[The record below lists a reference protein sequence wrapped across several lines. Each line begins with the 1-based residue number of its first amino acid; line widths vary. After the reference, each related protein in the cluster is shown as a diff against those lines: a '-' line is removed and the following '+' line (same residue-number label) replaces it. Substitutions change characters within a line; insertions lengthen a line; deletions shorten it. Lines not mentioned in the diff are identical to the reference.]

1 MKKIIIPILILILSL
16 SSLSLYSLKED
27 NSMLLPAVIEQ
38 NGSNKWG
45 FINLSGKFVIS
56 PKYDTVNNF
65 SKRGLAIV
73 YINNSYNNDVSS
85 YFINKEGE
93 IVLGPFSFYVP
104 DFYNGYTVLYENEK
118 GSKLLD
124 EGGKVVLTSK
134 YKLET
139 VSEGIVLF
147 SETKKDTTLYGY
159 MDMKGNI
166 IIAPKYTFA
175 RDFKNGYAYVTLATG
190 KTAYIDT
197 KGNVVNKSDVMSKG
211 KDVLWPVPFMDEK
224 TNKYGYKYYDGKI
237 AIKPI
242 YTEAEEF
249 INGIAKV
256 RVQTGKEEYETNP
269 ALIDVNGKHIIK
281 PKYSGIHY
289 IGQGLY
295 GVTNKGFEYAGCSNY
310 PNAIFSSDGKQL
322 TDFLYY
328 NLQEFNG
335 NYASACSS
343 TQTFFIDKKGNKA
356 VNLPTIEGIGT
367 VEFIGDIIK
376 ANCDYCLAY
385 YRKDGS
391 LIWKQSKD
399 YTFDSGLTVKR
410 NKYRPNYYTYMEW
423 PEISGLAD
431 SALQEKINKKLIDT
445 FLKDKEKI
453 AQDNIKNERT
463 QDEDFKVHKN
473 KDLLIIQANGYIY
486 PIGAA
491 HGMPYTK
498 DYPLNLK
505 TGEIYKLKDLFK
517 TNAKYKERLTTIIR
531 NQIALNKKITD
542 FEYLQHVDST
552 PTVEDTIGFTVQK
565 DALVLTFAPY
575 EVAPYAAGFVP
586 FEIPYGQIIDII
598 DTKGAFWNSF
608 DKEIKNSKIHY
619 LSNIAVDFSANIEN
633 QIKAYENKIIEAI
646 NTNDFKKVE
655 PVLYKDS
662 SLYNEQKALV
672 KNLSKNGIKEKL
684 VNFEIYAMG
693 YLNNTDEVKVYVLED
708 ISIKYPSKKN
718 YETNKYSWCYTL
730 KYDTSTK
737 SYKLCKI
744 SKW

>member
-1 MKKIIIPILILILSL
+1 MKKIIIPILCLILSI
-16 SSLSLYSLKED
+16 SSLSLYSLKEN

-38 NGSNKWG
+38 DGSNKWG

-56 PKYDTVNNF
+56 PKFDTVNNF
-65 SKRGLAIV
+65 SKKGLAIV
-73 YINNSYNNDVSS
+73 YTDSGYNSEISS
-85 YFINKEGE
+85 YFINKKGE
-93 IVLGPFSFYVP
+93 IVLGPFNCYVS
-104 DFYNGYTVLYENEK
+104 DFHNGYTVVYENEK
-118 GSKLLD
+118 GSKLVD
-124 EGGKVVLTSK
+124 EGGKVVLSSK
-134 YKLET
+134 YRLESA
-139 VSEGIVLF
+139 SEGIVLF

-166 IIAPKYTFA
+166 IIEPKYIFA
-175 RDFKNGYAYVTLATG
+175 RDFKNGYAFVTLAED

-197 KGNVVNKSDVMSKG
+197 KGNVVNKSDVISKG

-269 ALIDVNGKHIIK
+269 ALIDINGKYIIK
-281 PKYSGIHY
+281 PQYSGIHY

-295 GVTNKGFEYAGCSNY
+295 GVTEKGFEYAGHFNY
-310 PNAIFSSDGKQL
+310 PNAIFNSDGKQL

-335 NYASACSS
+335 NYTSACSS
-343 TQTFFIDKKGNKA
+343 TQTFFIDKNGNK
-356 VNLPTIEGIGT
+356 VVDLPTIEGIGT

-376 ANCDYCLAY
+376 ANCDNCLAY

-391 LIWKQSKD
+391 LIWKQNKD
-399 YTFDSGLTVKR
+399 YTFDSGITVKR
-410 NKYRPNYYTYMEW
+410 IKYRPNYYTYIEC
-423 PEISGLAD
+423 PEISGLTD
-431 SALQEKINKKLIDT
+431 SALQEKVNKNLSDI

-463 QDEDFKVHKN
+463 QDEDFKVQKN
-473 KDLLIIQANGYIY
+473 KDLLTIQAIGYVY

-498 DYPLNLK
+498 DYPLNIK
-505 TGEIYKLKDLFK
+505 TGEIYKLEDLFK
-517 TNAKYKERLTTIIR
+517 SNIKYKEKLTTIIR

-542 FEYLQHVDST
+542 FEYLQYIDSN

-565 DALVLTFAPY
+565 DALVLAFAPY

-608 DKEIKNSKIHY
+608 DKVIKNSKIHY
-619 LSNIAVDFSANIEN
+619 LSNISVDFSANIEN
-633 QIKAYENKIIEAI
+633 QIKTYENKIIEAI

-672 KNLSKNGIKEKL
+672 KNLNQKNIKEKL
-684 VNFEIYAMG
+684 VNYEIYAMG
-693 YLNNTDEVKVYVLED
+693 YLDYTDEVKVYVMED

-718 YETNKYSWCYTL
+718 YETYKYSWCYTL
-730 KYDTSTK
+730 KYDTSAK
-737 SYKLCKI
+737 CYKLGKI